1 MLVPALL
8 AVLLGSAPVTH
19 EVPLREL
26 VEDLAEALG
35 AVPIVSPSVDRTV
48 SLDPARASG
57 AALLAQLERDLGLS
71 VRLENGRLLVWD
83 PAREGRAEPD
93 LLTLPLPRVREL
105 PKRRDGRT
113 YLFAGADSTLVTVT
127 LPRPA
132 SAVELPG
139 CGPVRVVALPV
150 DPFDGER
157 RLFFPDASTC
167 RAGAP
172 YIVTAARDA
181 AGAVPLPIG
190 RCAGRHA
197 VLAGDPA
204 AADPDRAVPDGP
216 VPGRPFVLYARL
228 LEVDAVR
235 ETVLAEPVVRFDAAD
250 ELESTSRFVH
260 AAPGGPARPADLW
273 IGGALLSAEPGR
285 IELALAVTFVLD
297 ATPPGGT
304 RALVRMAHEQG
315 VLAARPG
322 ETVRKTLSS
331 TFGQGRSALVLEVT
345 VEGDEAR

>member
-8 AVLLGSAPVTH
+8 AVLLGPAPPAR

-35 AVPIVSPSVDRTV
+35 AVAIVSPSVDRTV
-48 SLDPARASG
+48 PADPGRASG
-57 AALLAQLERDLGLS
+57 AALLARLERDLGLS

-83 PAREGRAEPD
+83 PARESRDEPD

-105 PKRRDGRT
+105 PAPHDGLT
-113 YLFAGADSTLVTVT
+113 YRFAGAAGALTVT

-167 RAGAP
+167 HAGAP

-190 RCAGRHA
+190 GCGGRYA
-197 VLAGDPA
+197 VLSGEPGA
-204 AADPDRAVPDGP
+204 AEPDRAFPAGP
-216 VPGRPFVLYARL
+216 APGRLLVLRARL

-235 ETVLAEPVVRFDAAD
+235 ETVLAEPTVRFDAAD
-250 ELESTSRFVH
+250 ELESTIRFVH
-260 AAPGGPARPADLW
+260 AAPGGRARPADLW
-273 IGGALLSAEPGR
+273 IGGALLSADPGR
-285 IELALAVTFVLD
+285 IELALAVTFTLD
-297 ATPPGGT
+297 ATAPG
-304 RALVRMAHEQG
+304 RARTLVRMAHEQG

-322 ETVRKTLSS
+322 ETVRQTLSS

-345 VEGDEAR
+345 VQEAP

>member
-8 AVLLGSAPVTH
+8 AVLLGPAPAR

-26 VEDLAEALG
+26 VEDLADALG

-48 SLDPARASG
+48 SLDPSRATG
-57 AALLAQLERDLGLS
+57 AALLIQLERDLGLS

-83 PAREGRAEPD
+83 PARESREGPD
-93 LLTLPLPRVREL
+93 LLGLPLPRVREL
-105 PKRRDGRT
+105 PPRRDSLT
-113 YLFAGADSTLVTVT
+113 YRFAGAGTSLTVT

-132 SAVELPG
+132 SSVDLPG

-150 DPFDGER
+150 DPFDGQR

-167 RAGAP
+167 HAGAP

-190 RCAGRHA
+190 ACGGRYA
-197 VLAGDPA
+197 VLTGEPVGSE
-204 AADPDRAVPDGP
+204 PDRAIPAGP
-216 VPGRPFVLYARL
+216 APGRRFALRARL

-235 ETVLAEPVVRFDAAD
+235 ETVLAEPAADFDAAD
-250 ELESTSRFVH
+250 ELESITRFVH

-273 IGGALLSAEPGR
+273 IGGALLSADPGR
-285 IELALAVTFVLD
+285 IELALAVTFTLD
-297 ATPPGGT
+297 ATPAGGP
-304 RALVRMAHEQG
+304 RALVRVAHQQG

-322 ETVRKTLSS
+322 ESVRRTLSS
-331 TFGQGRSALVLEVT
+331 TFGLGRSALVLEVA
-345 VEGDEAR
+345 VEEAP